1 VQAQEVPLARPPD
14 PRRAFRAL
22 VTERLRVVLD
32 ERPVRVGVI
41 SAMLVISSVVMLMP
55 ARGGVDSGWLFIVP
69 VCISAIAGGLA
80 EGLVV
85 ALAGSLLCAAFAGAA
100 LAGAGSVGFEFP
112 LALGAFSARFALYGI
127 TSLVVGAFAEAH
139 YTAQSKL
146 RELATLDP
154 LTKVFNVAGFY
165 KEMGVLEAS
174 PTDFAVML
182 LDLDDLKRIND
193 TYGHQTG
200 TEAIQLVANV
210 LRQVVRGS
218 DCLARYGGDEFVVIL
233 REANLAGSQIV
244 ANRIREMLTAERV
257 RSAPNLQLSVSI
269 GVSIFGEDGKSAE
282 ELLEA
287 ADSRMYR
294 DKQTRKLAS
303 RRSESANWGLSNTV

>member
-1 VQAQEVPLARPPD
+1 MQAQEVPLARPPD
-14 PRRAFRAL
+14 PRRAYRAL
-22 VTERLRVVLD
+22 LTERLRVILD
-32 ERPVRVGVI
+32 ERPVRVAVI
-41 SAMLVISSVVMLMP
+41 SAMLLLSSVVMPMP
-55 ARGGVDSGWLFIVP
+55 ARGGVDSGWLFIIP
-69 VCISAIAGGLA
+69 VCISAIGGGLG

-85 ALAGSLLCAAFAGAA
+85 ALAASLFCAAFAGA
-100 LAGAGSVGFEFP
+100 GSEGFEFAP
-112 LALGAFSARFALYGI
+112 ALSAFSARFALYGI
-127 TSLVVGAFAEAH
+127 TATVVGAFAEAH
-139 YTAQSKL
+139 YTVQTRL

-154 LTKVFNVAGFY
+154 LTNVFNVAGFY

-174 PTDFAVML
+174 PMDFAVML

-233 REANLAGSQIV
+233 REANLAGSRIV
-244 ANRIREMLTAERV
+244 ANRIREMLVAERV
-257 RSAPNLQLSVSI
+257 SSAPNLQLSVSI
-269 GVSIFGEDGKSAE
+269 GVSLFGEDGKTAE

-294 DKQTRKLAS
+294 DKQTRKLA
-303 RRSESANWGLSNTV
+303 RKRSESVSWGLSNTV